1 MPTIAIVGAG
11 SGLGMSIAEAFGNN
25 GFSVALVSRNQEK
38 LDGLA
43 AELNKAGIEAAG
55 FAADVMQPA
64 SVAAAF
70 DRIKE
75 RFGVVDVL
83 EYSPAPHTHVPGLSN
98 PGPLDAGRANIQPQ
112 IDYYLY
118 GGIAATDQ
126 VLAAMIERDRG
137 TILYTT
143 GGTSM
148 DPLAGP
154 GEFTTTTIGS
164 GALRSYALKLHQA
177 TAETGVYVAHVP
189 IFAWIGTGGPETQP
203 ETIAQHYWTAHIT
216 RDGAE
221 LPYVAL

>member
-11 SGLGMSIAEAFGNN
+11 SGLGMSIAKAFGDN
-25 GFSVALVSRNQEK
+25 GFSVALVSRTQEK
-38 LDGLA
+38 LDALA
-43 AELNKAGIEAAG
+43 AELNEAGIEASG
-55 FAADVMQPA
+55 FAADVMDAA

-75 RFGVVDVL
+75 RFETVDVL
-83 EYSPAPHTHVPGLSN
+83 EYSPAPHMPVPGLSN
-98 PGPLDAGRANIQPQ
+98 PTPLEATRSNIQPQ

-118 GGIAATDQ
+118 GGIAATEQ
-126 VLAAMIERDRG
+126 VLPTMIEHGSG

-143 GGTSM
+143 GGTSK

-154 GEFTTTTIGS
+154 AEFATTTIGS

-177 TAETGVYVAHVP
+177 TEGTGVYVAHVP
-189 IFAWIGTGGPETQP
+189 IFAWIGAGGPETQP
-203 ETIAQHYWTAHIT
+203 EAIARHYWITHTT

-221 LPYVAL
+221 QPYVAL